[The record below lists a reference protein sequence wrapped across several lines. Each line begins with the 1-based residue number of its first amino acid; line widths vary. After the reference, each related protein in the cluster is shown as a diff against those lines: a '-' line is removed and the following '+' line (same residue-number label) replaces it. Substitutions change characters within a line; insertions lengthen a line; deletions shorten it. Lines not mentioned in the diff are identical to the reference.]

1 MFNIPVGQILIG
13 SIIAAF
19 IGLGTYLIAPKPAS
33 EANVII
39 FPQEIA
45 TTVGAEVTVEVI
57 VESGIPVNAFAGKL
71 TFDPNQLEVVRI
83 DYNNSVA
90 DLWAEKP
97 WYENGAG
104 TINFAGGTTKPGGFT
119 GYDTLLTITFRAIA
133 VGGSALTIAGAQ
145 VLKHDG
151 LGSDA
156 TLATP
161 IDALFSVESASTTL
175 VETSTTKDTP
185 VRIASTNAPLDLS
198 GDGKVGLGDVSIFLQ
213 LYATGNLRADFDDN
227 GKTTLADLSIL
238 LDAF

>member
-1 MFNIPVGQILIG
+1 MFSLPLGQLLIG

-19 IGLGTYLIAPKPAS
+19 IGLSAYLIAPKSPS

-39 FPQEIA
+39 FPQEISA
-45 TTVGAEVTVEVI
+45 AVGADLTVEVI
-57 VESGIPVNAFAGKL
+57 VESGVPVNAFAGKL
-71 TFDPNQLEVVRI
+71 TFDPDQLEVVRI

-104 TINFAGGTTKPGGFT
+104 TINFAGGTTRPGGFT
-119 GYDTLLTITFRAIA
+119 GYDTLLTITFRATA
-133 VGGSALTIAGAQ
+133 AGGSALTISDAQ

-156 TLATP
+156 TLAAP
-161 IDALFSVESASTTL
+161 IDAIFSITSASTTL
-175 VETSTTKDTP
+175 IETGTTKDTT
-185 VRIASTNAPLDLS
+185 VRIASAKTPLDLT
-198 GDGKVGLGDVSIFLQ
+198 GDGKIGLGDVSIFLQ
-213 LYATGNLRADFDDN
+213 LYATGDTRGDFDDN

-238 LDAF
+238 LDSF